1 MKKKHLL
8 TKESFANITAELHHL
23 IEVERPKIIKEI
35 QMAREQGD
43 LSENADYDS
52 AKERQSHVETRILDL
67 QEIVSNYKI
76 IDEIDEE
83 VETVTIGCKVGVLH
97 LTDKKNYEYEI
108 VGSYDTDPKNNKIS
122 NECPVA
128 KALLGKKKGEVVQIK
143 GLLKPYKLE
152 ILSIKR

>member
-8 TKESFANITAELHHL
+8 TKESLANITAELHHL

-52 AKERQSHVETRILDL
+52 AKEHQSHIESRILEL
-67 QEIVSNYKI
+67 QEIVANHEI
-76 IDEIDEE
+76 IDEMSAE
-83 VETVTIGCKVGVLH
+83 VEIVTIGCKVSVRH
-97 LTDKKNYEYEI
+97 LTEKKEYEYEI

-128 KALLGKKKGEVVQIK
+128 KALLGKKKGEIAQIK

>member
-8 TKESFANITAELHHL
+8 TKESFTNITAELHRL
-23 IEVERPKIIKEI
+23 IEVERPRIIKEI

-52 AKERQSHVETRILDL
+52 AKEQQSHIESRILEL
-67 QEIVSNYKI
+67 QEIIANHQI
-76 IDEIDEE
+76 IDETSAELE
-83 VETVTIGCKVGVLH
+83 NVTIGCKVSVRH
-97 LTDKKNYEYEI
+97 LTEQKVYEYEI

-128 KALLGKKKGEVVQIK
+128 KALLGKKKGDIAQIK